1 MTNSMVDWTIEI
13 VLASVGDSSNPIFLN
28 FWTFKKFM
36 GQIRKCLV
44 GIEFGYYFELFVK
57 FEYRTQSSLNIFA
70 QNHRTWQK
78 ARNNHRT
85 WFSSNIF
92 RFVPSS
98 SLYLAVQTSQVQKHY
113 AILKKVLGWSHVTH
127 IIFLVLMPSP
137 RSAPTQTRCNDRK
150 CNLILRVSVF
160 QRRGL
165 KAIILKY
172 HNIWSRY
179 IWTFE
184 FRAIRTLCVNWIWLH
199 TKQQQLNLL
208 QQIYFCKLFSFSCK
222 NHSLTFL
229 LKL

>member
-1 MTNSMVDWTIEI
+1 MFGWDQVWS
-13 VLASVGDSSNPIFLN
+13 
-28 FWTFKKFM
+28 
-36 GQIRKCLV
+36 
-44 GIEFGYYFELFVK
+44 EFGYYFELFVK

-85 WFSSNIF
+85 WSRSNIF

-137 RSAPTQTRCNDRK
+137 RSALTQTRCNDRK

-165 KAIILKY
+165 KAIMLKY
-172 HNIWSRY
+172 HNNWSIYGHLNSELLGPYVWTEYDY
-179 IWTFE
+179 IQNSN
-184 FRAIRTLCVNWIWLH
+184 NWI
-199 TKQQQLNLL
+199 
-208 QQIYFCKLFSFSCK
+208 FCSKYTFANSFLFLVK
-222 NHSLTFL
+222 ITPWHFL
-229 LKL
+229 LIL

>member
-28 FWTFKKFM
+28 FWTFTKFM

-44 GIEFGYYFELFVK
+44 GIKFGYYFELFVK

-78 ARNNHRT
+78 ARNHHRT
-85 WFSSNIF
+85 CSRSSIF

-127 IIFLVLMPSP
+127 IIFLVLMPSS

-184 FRAIRTLCVNWIWLH
+184 FRAIRTLCVNWIRLD

>member
-44 GIEFGYYFELFVK
+44 GIKFGYYFELFVK

-85 WFSSNIF
+85 WSRSNIF

-184 FRAIRTLCVNWIWLH
+184 FWAIRILCVNWIWLH

-208 QQIYFCKLFSFSCK
+208 QQTYFCKLFSFSCN
-222 NHSLTFL
+222 NHSLTF
-229 LKL
+229 